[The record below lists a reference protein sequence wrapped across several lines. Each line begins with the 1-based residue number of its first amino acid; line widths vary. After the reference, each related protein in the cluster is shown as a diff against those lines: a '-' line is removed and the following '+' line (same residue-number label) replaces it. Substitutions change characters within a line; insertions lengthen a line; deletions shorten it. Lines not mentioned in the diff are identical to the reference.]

1 MRVTGT
7 TTTSDGIVGEDVSE
21 HSEETLKALIGRRV
35 CRRADNLDSEYGSEF
50 GVILNAWIDEQLEA
64 VDCYVVFFGDR
75 WPTAGQPPI
84 EKPYVLRYLL
94 SSLELLP
101 GRLHD

>member
-1 MRVTGT
+1 
-7 TTTSDGIVGEDVSE
+7 VSE
-21 HSEETLKALIGRRV
+21 HSEETLKTLVGRRV
-35 CRRADNLDSEYGSEF
+35 CRRADNLDSEYRPEF

-64 VDCYVVFFGDR
+64 VDCYVLFFGDR
-75 WPTAGQPPI
+75 WPTAGQPI

-101 GRLHD
+101 GRLGD

>member
-1 MRVTGT
+1 M
-7 TTTSDGIVGEDVSE
+7 GIVRVDVFE
-21 HSEETLKALIGRRV
+21 HSEETLKALVGRRV

-50 GVILNAWIDEQLEA
+50 GVILHAWIDEQLEV

-75 WPTAGQPPI
+75 WPTAGQPI